1 LRIVKPLTLVLV
13 ALIIASLVEPAIH
26 VEAQGF
32 PLKVTSSIV
41 TFGGELG
48 FLLNRTLLDHAHPV
62 KTSPILYFWLSTN
75 SLSHINGS
83 ELRIATLNV
92 GSAPLIYG
100 TLQVPATVLAWVK
113 APTAKVYLK
122 ISASPDIGAL
132 AVVSERAFTLV
143 LDLALTSPT
152 LAVIDPQ
159 TGGPQTSF
167 AYYRFFG
174 VADNVTFN
182 LNLEHLLRLGVRSSE
197 LDTIKIHNVT
207 LTYKDQLLYASL
219 DLELR
224 AVYTNFLRAVSGSGS
239 TRLANIT
246 GFIGDFPLLYP
257 ELSSNIAG
265 VLVAYQP
272 FNVTLT
278 SYTKIEVKGGLKID
292 RGVVRGVLYSDV
304 WRAPIVSAVQPGG
317 LQLYPSINYNFASDR
332 PTVGTVFHLDARNFK
347 PGVYTLV
354 SFYRAES
361 PLGPYVLMPN
371 TRSIILIVDSRGRGS
386 ASAPLP
392 DNPYGGRFTLVTVS
406 FKGLDGPWTLAK
418 PGDRVY
424 PWLSVTGFDNEG
436 APGVEPRF
444 VPGEYI
450 LVHGRGWLDVPFE
463 QMNATIAIGNTTYT
477 LEVLEAKG
485 VDRQGV
491 LAAILK
497 IPLEAVLPHGS
508 TITFNLSTDAFNLY
522 SLTGSVRFERP
533 VVYVQPRPL
542 ILKVTP
548 GFVDAR
554 IALGADRFPYTAF
567 WEPEQL
573 RRFTVEAIAL
583 PPGARATLH
592 LRPINLVITGFNET
606 GIGYVRVEAPVP
618 EVPQGTYTIRASWD
632 GYVESS
638 PKREYSLRV
647 WATVAVIIPVYG
659 KIVVLPSPYD
669 ITIKGVGFTPELRM
683 YYDIPKLGLFNASI
697 LGLDGGEAR
706 ANERSTFTG
715 FIPLSTIAKAP
726 NTYII
731 KVHQRPDNGTIV
743 AEFAVTIGVPP
754 PLTVEVRVAP
764 VRFADE
770 RVGVWITA
778 LYGGIIASSTQVPEA
793 GVKVTLILR
802 WTGGF
807 KEAELTVIRVLRDR
821 AVFLAEFT
829 PVRVFGPEALGGEVF
844 VVVTVTGRYTPE
856 QQEDHTTTTALITIP
871 PVTLASVVE
880 VIQSTPRA
888 LTDILEVTRRIS
900 GNLDHMIALMTEQGA
915 LIASSLSDLEMMLGK
930 LGDNITVVKLSLDRI
945 AGDIG
950 RLSNIVLRVEGNVNS
965 SLATLSVVRS
975 ILENVENAIL
985 SIEGNIVAIRT
996 SDIPGVFR
1004 ALASVNQ
1011 TLSELIVLQVEGVKV
1026 MLGDLKGITWEL
1038 GRNITVVKLSLDN
1051 MSSNLAKLFN
1061 VTLRIEGGVNTALA
1075 TLTIVERVLESVRS
1089 IVISIKGDTIAIR
1102 TADLPRLLEALAS
1115 LNKTLVS
1122 RVTLEIEGVKVA
1134 VGDLRSVV
1142 IEGFKALSDNIATS
1156 TLTMISRMEAVLMSL
1171 SRLTEASTTT
1181 RGLAESISRDVT
1193 AVRGALE
1200 NLVTRMPGLESKV
1213 GIVESKVDAI
1223 TAKLANLSEKSDI
1236 EKAKATVVEEVGGA
1250 RATLIGE
1257 IRLAEEAITTSTRN
1271 WVLLNTVLTLLTL
1284 ALIAYTLFLVR
1295 RAS

>member
-1 LRIVKPLTLVLV
+1 LRSARLPALALLVLILTLHAGYAVR
-13 ALIIASLVEPAIH
+13 VEG
-26 VEAQGF
+26 QSF
-32 PLKVTSSIV
+32 PLNVTSSLV

-92 GSAPLIYG
+92 GSALLIYG
-100 TLQVPATVLAWVK
+100 TLLVPATVLQWVK

-122 ISASPDIGAL
+122 VSASPNLGAP
-132 AVVSERAFTLV
+132 AVVSDRAFILV
-143 LDLALTSPT
+143 LNLTLTSPT

-159 TGGPQTSF
+159 TGAPQRGF

-174 VADNVTFN
+174 VADNVTFS

-197 LDTIKIHNVT
+197 LDAIKIHNVT

-219 DLELR
+219 DLELQ

-304 WRAPIVSAVQPGG
+304 WRAPIVSVMQPGV
-317 LQLYPSINYNFASDR
+317 LQLYPSINYSFASDR
-332 PTVGTVFHLDARNFK
+332 PTVGTIFHLDARNFK

-371 TRSIILIVDSRGRGS
+371 TRSIIMIVDSSGRGS

-406 FKGLDGPWTLAK
+406 FKGLDGPWALAK

-424 PWLSVTGFDNEG
+424 PWLNVTGFDNEG

-450 LVHGRGWLDVPFE
+450 LVHGRGWLDIPFG
-463 QMNATIAIGNTTYT
+463 QMSATITIGNTTYT
-477 LEVLEAKG
+477 LEVLEARG

-491 LAAILK
+491 LAVILK
-497 IPLEAVLPHGS
+497 IPLEAILPHGS

-522 SLTGSVRFERP
+522 SLRGSVRFERP

-542 ILKVTP
+542 ILRVTP

-554 IALGADRFPYTAF
+554 IDLGADRFPYTAF

-583 PPGARATLH
+583 PPGARAIIQ
-592 LRPINLVITGFNET
+592 LRPVNLVITGFNET

-618 EVPQGTYTIRASWD
+618 EVPQGTYTIRVLWD

-638 PKREYSLRV
+638 PRREYSLRV

-659 KIVVLPSPYD
+659 KVVVLPSPYD

-706 ANERSTFTG
+706 ADERGTFIG
-715 FIPLSTIAKAP
+715 FIPLSTVAKAP
-726 NTYII
+726 STYII
-731 KVHQRPDNGTIV
+731 KVHQRPDGGAIV
-743 AEFAVTIGVPP
+743 AELAVTIGVPP

-764 VRFADE
+764 VAFADE
-770 RVGVWITA
+770 MVGVWITA
-778 LYGGIIASSTQVPEA
+778 LYGGIIASLTQVPEA

-802 WTGGF
+802 WAGGF
-807 KEAELTVIRVLRDR
+807 KEAELTVTRVLRDR

-844 VVVTVTGRYTPE
+844 IIVTVTGRYTPE
-856 QQEDHTTTTALITIP
+856 QQEDYATTTELLKIP

-900 GNLDHMIALMTEQGA
+900 GNLDHIIALMTEQGA

-930 LGDNITVVKLSLDRI
+930 LGDNVTVVKLSLDRM
-945 AGDIG
+945 ASDLS

-965 SLATLSVVRS
+965 SLATLRVVRS
-975 ILENVENAIL
+975 ILENVDNAIL

-1004 ALASVNQ
+1004 ALASVNK
-1011 TLSELIVLQVEGVKV
+1011 TLSELIVLQVEGVKA
-1026 MLGDLKGITWEL
+1026 MLGDLKGITWGL
-1038 GRNITVVKLSLDN
+1038 GRNITVVKASLDN
-1051 MSSNLAKLFN
+1051 MSGTLTKLYN

-1075 TLTIVERVLESVRS
+1075 TLTIVERVLESVRG
-1089 IVISIKGDTIAIR
+1089 IVISIRGDTIAIR

-1115 LNKTLVS
+1115 LNKTLVG
-1122 RVTLEIEGVKVA
+1122 RVALEIEGVKVA

-1142 IEGFKALSDNIATS
+1142 IEGFKTLSDSIATS
-1156 TLTMISRMEAVLMSL
+1156 TLSVISRVEVVQTSL
-1171 SRLTEASTTT
+1171 TRLTDASIAT
-1181 RGLAESISRDVT
+1181 RGLVESVSREMA
-1193 AVRGALE
+1193 AVRGVLE
-1200 NLVTRMPGLESKV
+1200 SLVVGTRGLEAGVRAVDSKLD
-1213 GIVESKVDAI
+1213 GI
-1223 TAKLANLSEKSDI
+1223 TAKMANLSEKRDV
-1236 EKAKATVVEEVGGA
+1236 AAARAAVVEEVRGA
-1250 RATLIGE
+1250 QTTLLE
-1257 IRLAEEAITTSTRN
+1257 ELRLARDSITASSRN
-1271 WVLLNTVLTLLTL
+1271 WALVNIVLTLIAL
-1284 ALIAYTLFLVR
+1284 ALIAYTVLLVR
-1295 RAS
+1295 RLS